1 MDAVSVIKKN
11 MDVEHI
17 LNYYGIDFK
26 HNGGY
31 IRCAC
36 PIHKGDSPTAFVISE
51 DFLWACHTRPE
62 ECGVGDIFTFVEK
75 MEDMTFPQA
84 VDKVAQI
91 LQIDIDNLII
101 AERKNDY
108 LKEIEKFMKYIKS
121 KAKSKKEIKEYTPKA
136 EATSV
141 KRFRNFK
148 EETLRHFDLTYTKKI
163 ELEKKDGDTFNLYE
177 RLIVPIYVNNTKI
190 GVSLRR
196 VRAKDNPKWFH
207 APHTIQTGSI
217 LYNIDSCKEY
227 DEIIVCEGMFDVW
240 KWYEAGFENAV
251 CTFGANLTE
260 EQYRIILRSGK
271 DVVWSYDGDEA
282 GIQATKKAINM
293 LRYKANQWIIKMPD
307 GLDPEKCEIQE
318 LRKLYEKREK
328 IL

>member
-36 PIHKGDSPTAFVISE
+36 PIHKGDNPTAFVISE
-51 DFLWACHTRPE
+51 DFLWACHTNAT
-62 ECGVGDIFTFVEK
+62 CGVGDVFTFVEK

-121 KAKSKKEIKEYTPKA
+121 KVKDKKEVKEYVPRA

-282 GIQATKKAINM
+282 GIQATKKAVNM